1 MDDVAQDAKPKGLFD
16 RSTKGRSLDS
26 VSVQVE
32 RGRIRFFAQSLGET
46 DPIHLDIDSA
56 RKAGYPDL
64 VAPPSFFMAI
74 EAMADEE
81 RLRLGQPS
89 LLQLLRCDFRR
100 LLHGDESYT
109 YRGLVFAGDE
119 LRFDTKIVDFYEKK
133 GGLMEFV
140 QIEST
145 VSHPQRGTLIIAN
158 RSLLH
163 RLG

>member
-1 MDDVAQDAKPKGLFD
+1 MSLPEGFLWGGALAANQCEGGWREGGRGPAASDVAKYRPKAD
-16 RSTKGRSLDS
+16 PKEYAAHHHHTVAS
-26 VSVQVE
+26 V
-32 RGRIRFFAQSLGET
+32 T
-46 DPIHLDIDSA
+46 
-56 RKAGYPDL
+56 
-64 VAPPSFFMAI
+64 

-81 RLRLGQPS
+81 RSRLDQPS
-89 LLQLLRCDFRR
+89 LLQVLHCDFRR

-109 YRGLVFAGDE
+109 YQGLVFAGDE

-145 VSHPQRGTLIIAN
+145 VSHPDRGTLITAN
-158 RSLLH
+158 RTLLH